1 MSFELQF
8 LGATGEVT
16 GSLYAIRYNGHTVLL
31 ECGMFQGTRAEEQ
44 KNDAAIPVPVEDID
58 AVILSHAHIDHSGRI
73 PLLCRS
79 GYAGPIYTQHASVAL
94 CRIMLPDSGYL
105 QEKDAEWENRKRKN
119 HGKKPV
125 EPLYTRED
133 AECCLQF
140 FHGIDYAQPIE
151 VVPGL
156 LCTLHDAG
164 HILGAAIVELRFH
177 EDGAEKTLVFS
188 GDLGHRGSPVMNS
201 PSTLTTANVVIM
213 ESTYGDRL
221 HREPKDTIREIGDV
235 FASARQGRGNIL
247 IPSFTIGRTQDLLYL
262 MQKHYAE
269 WGLEHWRIF
278 LDSPM
283 AIEATAVYAQ
293 YQDLYGPHLFKPGS
307 TTPDLPNFHATLEPE
322 ESMAINAIQSGAVII
337 AGSGMCNGGRIR
349 HHLKNNI
356 WRPECHVMI
365 VGFQGRGTPGR
376 QLVDGAETL
385 RLWGEDYAVRAR
397 IHTIGGLSAHADQED
412 LLYWY
417 GKFSGRPPVYL
428 VHGEKN
434 AQELLADALVKTHG
448 AEVTIAQHKQKL
460 NIAKLQ

>member
-16 GSLYAIRYNGHTVLL
+16 GSLYAIRVNGDTVLL
-31 ECGMFQGTRAEEQ
+31 ECGMFQGNRAEEQ
-44 KNDAAIPVPVEDID
+44 KNLEPFPVPVEEID

-133 AECCLQF
+133 AECCLQHF
-140 FHGIDYAQPIE
+140 QGVDYGVATE
-151 VVPGL
+151 VAPGL
-156 LCTLHDAG
+156 TFTLHDAG
-164 HILGAAIVELRFH
+164 HILGAAMVELRYH
-177 EDGAEKTLVFS
+177 DGDRQHTLVFS

-201 PSTLTTANVVIM
+201 PTTLSDADVVIM

-221 HREPKDTIREIGDV
+221 HREPADTIREIGEV
-235 FASARQGRGNIL
+235 FESARQGQGNIL

-262 MQKHYAE
+262 MEKHFDD
-269 WGLEHWRIF
+269 WGLDRWQIF

-283 AIEATAVYAQ
+283 AIEATSVYAQ
-293 YQDLYGPHLFKPGS
+293 YQDLYGPNLFKPGS
-307 TTPDLPNFHATLEPE
+307 TAPNLPNFHATLEPE
-322 ESMAINAIQSGAVII
+322 ESMAINEIRSGAVII

-376 QLVDGAETL
+376 HLVDGGKTL
-385 RLWGEDYAVRAR
+385 KLWGEEYAVRAR

-412 LLYWY
+412 LIKWY
-417 GKFSGRPPVYL
+417 RNFKGRPPVYL
-428 VHGEKN
+428 VHGEPE
-434 AQELLADALVKTHG
+434 AQEKLAGQLRKSSG
-448 AEVTIAQHKQKL
+448 GQVTIAKRQQKL
-460 NIAKLQ
+460 QLPL